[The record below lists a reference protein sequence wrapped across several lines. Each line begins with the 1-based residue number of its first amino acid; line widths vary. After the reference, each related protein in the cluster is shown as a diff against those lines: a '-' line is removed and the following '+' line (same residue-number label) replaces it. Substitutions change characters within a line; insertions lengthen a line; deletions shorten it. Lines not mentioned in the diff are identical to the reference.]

1 MQTTMKEQLQNTYPP
16 VLSLENIRVILRIS
30 KRKAAWML
38 HNGYIKCT
46 INEKKTPNYQVK
58 IEDLFEYID
67 KAERLDPSI
76 QLPSGLFSSRKPKTH
91 HKESSVIA
99 PCIIHQKPSDDFRD
113 WISDEWYDIYEMLP
127 LKDVPKL
134 IGYNVKTIQRWAH
147 QKALKTV
154 WHQNHLFTTR
164 DWVIDFLATE
174 GYKVQNKSLLH
185 TRLLLQYYN
194 YNQ

>member
-1 MQTTMKEQLQNTYPP
+1 MQTTIKEQLQNTYPP
-16 VLSLENIRVILRIS
+16 ILSLENIRVILRIS

-38 HNGYIKCT
+38 HNGYINCT
-46 INEKKTPNYQVK
+46 INEKKTRNYQIK

-67 KAERLDPSI
+67 KAERSDPSI
-76 QLPSGLFSSRKPKTH
+76 QLPSGLFSSRKTKTH
-91 HKESSVIA
+91 REESSVIA
-99 PCIIHQKPSDDFRD
+99 PCIIHQKPSEDFRD
-113 WISDEWYDIYEMLP
+113 WISDEWYDIEEMLP

-134 IGYNVKTIQRWAH
+134 IGYNEKTIQRWAH
-147 QKALKTV
+147 QKTLKTV

-194 YNQ
+194 Q